1 VAKPEEI
8 DLLHVAESI
17 SDGAPV
23 DWARLQPAA
32 GDVHASVML
41 RQMAVLERIAS
52 FHRADEKSGTP
63 TDEHPAAR
71 VDAAVEQQVWGHFRL
86 LDKIGEGSFGV
97 VYRAQDS
104 KLESEVAL
112 KLLLS
117 TGTRAARVLKEARL
131 LARVQHPNVVRVYGT
146 DQIDGR
152 VGIWM
157 EFVKGRT
164 LASLLQAHGPFGA
177 REAAGIG
184 VDLCRALAAVHG
196 AGVMHGDLKAHNV
209 MREAGGRTVLMD
221 FGTGKDLAA
230 DLQLKDEGSDDF
242 AGTPL
247 YVAPEVFDGQPRT
260 RLSEMYSLGVLLYH
274 LVTNAYP
281 VDGRSRSELER
292 AHRNHERKR
301 LRDARPDL
309 PEEFI
314 YAVERAISVDPRER
328 YASAGAFEA
337 ALARCTGGGT
347 ELQPAPRR
355 WTPMGLAAGIG
366 ALAIVAGTM
375 YTLGQRWMDTPA
387 SRASAAS
394 ARLLA
399 APAAPATAPVV
410 PAAASESAYQIDTA
424 LYRVRGDSERR
435 LLPGERVAP
444 GDGLFVKLRVS
455 VPAYVYIVN
464 EDDQDESYLLFP
476 LPGQSV
482 TNPVPPGIINRI
494 PGASDGGDYNWQVT
508 SAGGREH
515 FLIFASPERLP
526 AFEKIFAGLPRPQI
540 GRSVHQAR
548 LGADAL
554 SRLRGVGGLTA
565 ARPSANT
572 SPLAQLFPTPLG
584 ETEETARGLW
594 VRQLTVENPATSR

>member
-1 VAKPEEI
+1 MAKPDEV
-8 DLLHVAESI
+8 DLLNVAASI

-23 DWARLQPAA
+23 DWARLQPTP

-41 RQMAVLERIAS
+41 REMALIEQIAS
-52 FHRADEKSGTP
+52 FHRADETAGIP
-63 TDEHPAAR
+63 TDEYPAAR
-71 VDAAVEQQVWGHFRL
+71 VEATEPQTWGHFRL
-86 LDKIGEGSFGV
+86 LEKVGQGTFGV

-112 KLLLS
+112 KLLLP

-131 LARVQHPNVVRVYGT
+131 LARVQHPNVAKVYGT
-146 DQIDGR
+146 DQVDGR

-164 LASLLQAHGPFGA
+164 LANLLQTHGPFGA

-196 AGVMHGDLKAHNV
+196 AGLMHGDLKAHNV

-221 FGTGKDLAA
+221 FGTGKDLEA
-230 DLQLKDEGSDDF
+230 DLQLAEEGSDDF

-281 VDGRSRSELER
+281 VDGRSRSELEQ
-292 AHRNHERKR
+292 AHRSHQRTR

-314 YAVERAISVDPRER
+314 FAIERAVSVDPRER
-328 YASAGAFEA
+328 YTTAGAFEA
-337 ALARCTGGGT
+337 ALARCTGGGADP
-347 ELQPAPRR
+347 EPAPRR
-355 WTPMGLAAGIG
+355 WTPIGLTAAIG
-366 ALAIVAGTM
+366 AFAIVAVTTYG
-375 YTLGQRWMDTPA
+375 LGQGWMDTPA
-387 SRASAAS
+387 PRTSAAPV
-394 ARLLA
+394 RLPAEPL
-399 APAAPATAPVV
+399 APAAAAVV
-410 PAAASESAYQIDTA
+410 PAAAVESAYQIDTA

-435 LLPGERVAP
+435 LRPGEQVAP

-464 EDDQDESYLLFP
+464 EDDHDEGYLLFP
-476 LPGQSV
+476 LPGQSIA
-482 TNPVPPGIINRI
+482 NPVPAGTTNRI
-494 PGASDGGDYNWQVT
+494 PGTHGGGDYNWQVT

-526 AFEKIFAGLPRPQI
+526 AFEKIFAGLPQPEL
-540 GRSVHQAR
+540 GRAVHNIR
-548 LGADAL
+548 LGLDTL

-565 ARPSANT
+565 APARKSTSA
-572 SPLAQLFPTPLG
+572 LAQLYATPLS
-584 ETEETARGLW
+584 ESEETARGLW
-594 VRQLTVENPATSR
+594 VRQLTVENPGTSR